1 MSKYILILAAGK
13 GTRMKS
19 DLPKVLHEVAFHP
32 MLYHVLAA
40 AETVEN
46 DGVFTVIGHGKEKVE
61 AAFNEKTAF
70 VLQEEQKG
78 TGHAVKVALENAFS
92 DKEDGT
98 VLILCGDT
106 PLLRGETL
114 SGFMDTHEE
123 GGNLVTVLTASLAN
137 PFGYGRIIR
146 DEKNQVCRIVEE
158 KDASAAEKAVQE
170 INSGVYCFD
179 LAFLKNAVG
188 QLADNNRQGELYLTD
203 TIAICRESGG
213 KTGVYQI
220 ADFEEVK
227 GINDRVQLA
236 DAAKILRRRKAEA
249 VMRDGVTLVDPDTT
263 WIDVTAEIGRDTV
276 IEPFSVIRG
285 KTVIGE
291 GCHVGPSAELTD
303 AVLGDEVTF
312 WRSVAKEVRIGDFS
326 NIGPFAYLRPGTV
339 LADHVKIGDFVE
351 VKNSNIDS
359 GTKVPHLTYIGDS
372 DIGSGCNIACGTIT
386 CNYDGFHKCRTV
398 IGNDAFVGCNVN
410 LVSPVQIEDG
420 AYIGAGSTITK
431 NVPPDALAVAR
442 NHQTNVEGWAARFRN
457 LNKK

>member
-40 AETVEN
+40 AGAIEN
-46 DGVFTVIGHGKEKVE
+46 DGIFTVVGHGKAEVE
-61 AAFNEKTAF
+61 AAFAGETAF

-78 TGHAVKVALENAFS
+78 TGHAVKTALNSAFA
-92 DKEDGT
+92 DKENGT
-98 VLILCGDT
+98 VLVLCGDT

-114 SGFMDTHEE
+114 SALLACHEDC
-123 GGNLVTVLTASLAN
+123 GNLVTVLTASLAE

-146 DEKNQVCRIVEE
+146 DENNQVCRIVEE

-179 LAFLKNAVG
+179 LAFLKKAAG
-188 QLADNNRQGELYLTD
+188 QLAHNNSQGELYLTD
-203 TIAICRESGG
+203 TVAICYETGG
-213 KTGVYQI
+213 KTGAYVI
-220 ADFEEVK
+220 DDFEEVK
-227 GINDRVQLA
+227 GVNDRAQLA
-236 DAAKILRRRKAEA
+236 EAAKILRRRKAEA
-249 VMRDGVTLVDPDTT
+249 AMRDGVTLIDPDTT
-263 WIDVTAEIGRDTV
+263 WIDTAAEIGADTV

-285 KTVIGE
+285 KTVIGAS
-291 GCHVGPSAELTD
+291 CRIGPNAELIDT
-303 AVLGDEVTF
+303 VLGDGVTF
-312 WRSVAKEVRIGDFS
+312 WRSVAQKAKIGDVCC
-326 NIGPFAYLRPGTV
+326 IGPFSYLRPGTV

-351 VKNSNIDS
+351 VKNSNI
-359 GTKVPHLTYIGDS
+359 GEHTKVPHLTYVGDS

-386 CNYDGFHKCRTV
+386 CNYDGFHKTRTT
-398 IGNDAFVGCNVN
+398 IGDGAFVGCNVN
-410 LVSPVQIEDG
+410 LVSPIHIEDG

-431 NVPPDALAVAR
+431 DVPTDALAVAR